1 MYLVL
6 KSSSAIM
13 EATPTT
19 AAQTPWN
26 QSTQHLAADA
36 GAAGGAACALAWYLL
51 QPLRRLDRL
60 PVDPRQPP
68 LKRDSFSFAE

>member
-36 GAAGGAACALAWYLL
+36 GGRWLELLVPMLLAGPALSWGQIPPCTLVS
-51 QPLRRLDRL
+51 L
-60 PVDPRQPP
+60 PETIRTH
-68 LKRDSFSFAE
+68 SCT

>member
-36 GAAGGAACALAWYLL
+36 GGRWLELLVPMLLAGPAL
-51 QPLRRLDRL
+51 
-60 PVDPRQPP
+60 
-68 LKRDSFSFAE
+68 S